1 MKKIFTLLIAA
12 VSAFVLALIPTAKAS
27 AAEVSEGFR
36 TFPNEAEMA
45 AESFE
50 LNGVKYTKDQS
61 GYDAIYVDEPQ
72 SVETLVLLDKI
83 GDQRVIYYDGP
94 LFEAYTNVKD
104 VIVLNHYFDDTIDA
118 LKSIPQSFDLYV
130 GGNLGF
136 NYGFEDIKV
145 DDLYICNP
153 YAVSTQM
160 MFSSYRLEHTEG
172 TPMKS
177 INYVDYVP
185 AFEEVVSA
193 YNSGETKIV
202 NADGETLDLIK
213 VAEQDLKYPMEVF
226 YPYENFSYTPP
237 FLGCEGYAYFKD
249 YTAITDPKNQMSYII
264 TGVDEKL
271 DTLYYDWH
279 YENDGF
285 KALPETLVLASYS
298 GESISYADGTNVIA
312 FNNTGTFAIVD
323 FRYFE
328 SIRLYPADENGGMV
342 IDDYTSHQGF
352 ASGMTVYLPSEY
364 ADTHFAD
371 VKADTNIKSVELYSL
386 SDYEK
391 PMYSKF
397 ISDDSNVYQV
407 ADQTLMIA
415 DLETQIAECTSKG
428 AVFTTETPVDLQIA
442 LFNETGSTGGSNTTN
457 PDTENPTEPD
467 VEDNLVF
474 EDETEFI
481 EGYKTTGGIL
491 YSGDYE
497 LEDILHAVA
506 KYMLWQ
512 DGSMIDIEG
521 YNVSFKI
528 TVDNR
533 LNTTIK
539 KDGEI
544 IADVNAPIKKID
556 STVGNFI
563 YLGLYQGRGALIL
576 DSSNP
581 SEVSA
586 EKIAEYALRH
596 DTSVES
602 IGKMELKEDKVE
614 GYFKHPYAENLFV
627 IDMEVK
633 TLDLSKIDHEE
644 NVEVKYEQVICPDDE
659 YDDPESEYNVKT
671 IKEIYIPKNMNAIYI
686 PSIVS
691 EAIVTFGEELYG
703 EYLEFG
709 SAHDYID
716 NQSDYSFA
724 MIGMLPNDI
733 KYKHEV
739 PVKLLSTTEKV
750 AYVVLEDDTV
760 IAVLVHGV
768 LENEETLVK
777 HAEAFLSNTL
787 NVSTPK
793 VTLSEEVN
801 LNTTDTF
808 FGSTYKEDKELVV
821 VSSGVAALTFS
832 TPANPVDDS
841 KLFEGY
847 HLMTNIIF
855 TDNYTPEQAVQLL
868 GKHILLFSGSRVD
881 SGYTLDAVISKKS
894 ITFTVYTNDF
904 MVARIT
910 TNYRVVSDSEV
921 GPFVYA
927 GLGRKSVI
935 VVEQNK
941 DTETNINDL
950 YEYVLTTYGGA
961 KEVKVINTELEYA
974 TLGSDR
980 AYEVYE
986 HINGNY
992 YNFDTEIIVTTF
1004 EEEAKPT
1011 EADKHVVITT
1021 EKPSVMDE
1029 IKDTVNEWV
1038 DGFKDKFEN
1047 NDAFKT
1053 VSILLGTILGVFLV
1067 LGIIKIFKKIFRW
1080 LGR

>member
-1 MKKIFTLLIAA
+1 MKKIFTLLITA
-12 VSAFVLALIPTAKAS
+12 VSAFVLALIPSAKAS
-27 AAEVSEGFR
+27 AAEVPEGFR
-36 TFPNEAEMA
+36 TQPTQAELA

-50 LNGVKYTKDQS
+50 LNGIKYTRTENEYTAS
-61 GYDAIYVDEPQ
+61 VVDDPS
-72 SVETLVLLDKI
+72 SVETLVLRGANGNLSVTYP
-83 GDQRVIYYDGP
+83 GDFTLEG
-94 LFEAYTNVKD
+94 YTNIKD
-104 VIVLNHYFDDTIDA
+104 VIVLKHYFDGLFTELNTI
-118 LKSIPQSFDLYV
+118 PNNFDLYV
-130 GGNLGF
+130 GGKFGF
-136 NYGFEDIKV
+136 NVGFENIKINN
-145 DDLYICNP
+145 LYICNP
-153 YAVSTQM
+153 YAVMTQM
-160 MFSSYRLEHTEG
+160 MFSEYMLEHTQG
-172 TPMKS
+172 TTMKS

-202 NADGETLDLIK
+202 NADGATLDLIK
-213 VAEQDLKYPMEVF
+213 VAQQDLKYPMEVF

-237 FLGCEGYAYFKD
+237 FLGCEGYAYYGDF
-249 YTAITDPKNQMSYII
+249 TEILDPKNQI
-264 TGVDEKL
+264 TYVITKVDDKL

-279 YENDGF
+279 YEIDSF

-298 GESISYADGTNVIA
+298 DESISYADGTNVIA

-328 SIRLYPADENGGMV
+328 SIRLYPADENGGAV

-371 VKADTNIKSVELYSL
+371 VKADENIKSVELYSL

-391 PMYSKF
+391 PIYSKF
-397 ISDDSNVYQV
+397 ISDNGNVYKV
-407 ADQTLMIA
+407 ADQTLSIA

-428 AVFTTETPVDLQIA
+428 ALFTTDTPVDLQIA
-442 LFNETGSTGGSNTTN
+442 LFNETGSTGGSNTTT

-497 LEDILHAVA
+497 LEDILHAVT

-521 YNVSFKI
+521 YNFSFKI

-563 YLGLYQGRGALIL
+563 YLGLYQGRGTLIL

-602 IGKMELKEDKVE
+602 IGKMELKEDKIE
-614 GYFKHPYAENLFV
+614 GYFQHPYAENLFV
-627 IDMEVK
+627 IDMEVR
-633 TLDLSKIDHEE
+633 TLDLSKIDHKE

-691 EAIVTFGEELYG
+691 EAIVTCGEELYG

-716 NQSDYSFA
+716 NQSDYSFT

-760 IAVLVHGV
+760 IAVLVHSV
-768 LENEETLVK
+768 LENEEALVK
-777 HAEAFLSNTL
+777 HAEVFLSNTL

-841 KLFEGY
+841 QLFEGY

-961 KEVKVINTELEYA
+961 KEAKVINTELEYA

-1011 EADKHVVITT
+1011 EADKHVVIST

-1029 IKDTVNEWV
+1029 IKDIVNEWA
-1038 DGFKDKFEN
+1038 DGFKDKYEN
-1047 NDAFKT
+1047 NDAFKA
-1053 VSILLGTILGVFLV
+1053 VSILLGTLLGVFLV

-1080 LGR
+1080 LRK

>member
-61 GYDAIYVDEPQ
+61 GYDAIYVDDPQ

-83 GDQRVIYYDGP
+83 GDQRVFYYDGP
-94 LFEAYTNVKD
+94 LFEAYTNVED
-104 VIVLNHYFDDTIDA
+104 VIVLNHYFDDTIEM

-130 GGNLGF
+130 GGRLGF
-136 NYGFEDIKV
+136 NYGFEYIKV
-145 DDLYICNP
+145 NNLYICTP

-160 MFSSYRLEHTEG
+160 MFSSYMLEHTVG
-172 TPMKS
+172 SPIYT
-177 INYVDYVP
+177 INYLDYVP
-185 AFEEVVSA
+185 AFEEVASA
-193 YNSGETKIV
+193 YNSGETKITNV
-202 NADGETLDLIK
+202 DGKVLDLTKISS
-213 VAEQDLKYPMEVF
+213 EDFKYPMEVF
-226 YPYENFSYTPP
+226 YPYEDFSYTPP

-279 YENDGF
+279 YEIDSF

-298 GESISYADGTNVIA
+298 DESISYADGTNVIA

-328 SIRLYPADENGGMV
+328 TIRFYPADENGGA
-342 IDDYTSHQGF
+342 IIEDYTSHQGF

-364 ADTHFAD
+364 VDTHFAD

-407 ADQTLMIA
+407 ADQTLSIA

-428 AVFTTETPVDLQIA
+428 ALFTTDTPVDLQIA
-442 LFNETGSTGGSNTTN
+442 LFNETGSTGGSNTTT
-457 PDTENPTEPD
+457 PDTENPDTPD

-512 DGSMIDIEG
+512 DGSMIDIDG
-521 YNVSFKI
+521 YDVSFKI

-544 IADVNAPIKKID
+544 VADVNAPIKKID

-602 IGKMELKEDKVE
+602 IGKMKLKEDKVE

-691 EAIVTFGEELYG
+691 EAIVTYGEELYG

-716 NQSDYSFA
+716 NQSDYSFT
-724 MIGMLPNDI
+724 MIGMLPNNI

-768 LENEETLVK
+768 LENEEALIK

-841 KLFEGY
+841 QLFEGY

-855 TDNYTPEQAVQLL
+855 TDNYTAEQAVQLL

-881 SGYTLDAVISKKS
+881 SGYTLDAVISKKA

-910 TNYRVVSDSEV
+910 TNYRIVSDSEV
-921 GPFVYA
+921 GPFVFA

-1029 IKDTVNEWV
+1029 IKDKVNEWV

>member
-12 VSAFVLALIPTAKAS
+12 VSAFVLALIPSAKAS
-27 AAEVSEGFR
+27 AAEVPEGFR
-36 TFPNEAEMA
+36 TLPNETEMA

-50 LNGVKYTKDQS
+50 LNGIKYTKGEEKYSADWVES
-61 GYDAIYVDEPQ
+61 PESI
-72 SVETLVLLDKI
+72 ETLVLLDKV
-83 GDQRVIYYDGP
+83 GSKLVAYPDGP
-94 LFEAYTNVKD
+94 LFVNYTNVKD
-104 VIVLNHYFDDTIDA
+104 VIVLNHYFDNTITV
-118 LKSIPQSFDLYV
+118 LKSIPNPFDLYV

-136 NYGFEDIKV
+136 NYGFQDIKV

-172 TPMKS
+172 TTMKS

-226 YPYENFSYTPP
+226 YPYENFSCTPP
-237 FLGCEGYAYFKD
+237 FLGCEGYAYFSD
-249 YTAITDPKNQMSYII
+249 YTAITDPKNQVSYII

-285 KALPETLVLASYS
+285 KALPETLVLASYI
-298 GESISYADGTNVIA
+298 GYSISYADGTNVIA

-342 IDDYTSHQGF
+342 IDDYITHQGF

-364 ADTHFAD
+364 VDTHFAD

-386 SDYEK
+386 SEYEK

-397 ISDDSNVYQV
+397 ISDDGNVYKV
-407 ADQTLMIA
+407 ADQTLSIS

-428 AVFTTETPVDLQIA
+428 AVFTTDTPVDLQIA

-457 PDTENPTEPD
+457 PDTGNPTEPD

-576 DSSNP
+576 DSSNS

-691 EAIVTFGEELYG
+691 EAIVTYGEELYG

-709 SAHDYID
+709 SSHDYID
-716 NQSDYSFA
+716 NQSDYSFT

-760 IAVLVHGV
+760 IAVLVHSV
-768 LENEETLVK
+768 LENEEALIK
-777 HAEAFLSNTL
+777 HAEAFLTNTL

-841 KLFEGY
+841 QLFEGY

-855 TDNYTPEQAVQLL
+855 TDNYTVEQAVQLL

-881 SGYTLDAVISKKS
+881 SGYTLDAVISKKA

-941 DTETNINDL
+941 DTETKINDL

>member
-12 VSAFVLALIPTAKAS
+12 VSAFVLALIPSAKAS
-27 AAEVSEGFR
+27 AAEVPEGFR
-36 TFPNEAEMA
+36 TLPNEAEMV
-45 AESFE
+45 AESFV
-50 LNGVKYTKDQS
+50 LNGIKYTKGEEKYSADWVES
-61 GYDAIYVDEPQ
+61 PET
-72 SVETLVLLDKI
+72 VETLVLLDKV
-83 GDQRVIYYDGP
+83 GSKLVAYPDGP
-94 LFEAYTNVKD
+94 LFVNYTNVKD
-104 VIVLNHYFDDTIDA
+104 VIVLNHYFDNTITV
-118 LKSIPQSFDLYV
+118 LKSIPNPFDLYV

-136 NYGFEDIKV
+136 NYGFQDIKV

-172 TPMKS
+172 TTMKS
-177 INYVDYVP
+177 IKYVDYVP
-185 AFEEVVSA
+185 AFEEVASA

-237 FLGCEGYAYFKD
+237 FLGCEGYAYFSD
-249 YTAITDPKNQMSYII
+249 YTAITDPKNQVSYII

-285 KALPETLVLASYS
+285 KALPETLVLASYI
-298 GESISYADGTNVIA
+298 GYSISYADGTNVIA

-342 IDDYTSHQGF
+342 IDDYITHQGF

-364 ADTHFAD
+364 VDTHFAD

-386 SDYEK
+386 SEYEK

-397 ISDDSNVYQV
+397 ISDDGNVYKV
-407 ADQTLMIA
+407 ADQTLSIS

-428 AVFTTETPVDLQIA
+428 AVFTTDTPVDLQIA
-442 LFNETGSTGGSNTTN
+442 LFNETGSTGGSNTTT
-457 PDTENPTEPD
+457 PDTGNPTEPD

-539 KDGEI
+539 KDGKI

-691 EAIVTFGEELYG
+691 EAIVTYGEELYG

-716 NQSDYSFA
+716 NQSDYSFT
-724 MIGMLPNDI
+724 MIGMLPNNI

-768 LENEETLVK
+768 LENEEALIK
-777 HAEAFLSNTL
+777 HAEAFLANTL
-787 NVSTPK
+787 SVSTPK

-841 KLFEGY
+841 QLFEGY

-855 TDNYTPEQAVQLL
+855 TDNYTAEQAVQLL

-1004 EEEAKPT
+1004 EEEAKST